1 MEIDTDLANQAQAA
15 QQTNDW
21 MRAAILWR
29 QAAEAT
35 DDSGERERCEK
46 LANWCDDMAALVDEI
61 DDQPQRNRKD
71 QTMKTYYVATL
82 ARYVLVEAD
91 DETTAREVGQAAL
104 HTLYADVRERL
115 GKEVP
120 IEIRTIREAT
130 RDEIELWNWHH
141 QMLAAEPMDRIPSQ
155 GDRIRLLAM
164 LDDPAPIQV
173 GQLGTVVS
181 VSRHGD
187 GKDTWHQ
194 IDVAWDNGRT
204 LMVVSPPDRFELVR
218 D

>member
-1 MEIDTDLANQAQAA
+1 MQIDDDLANQAQAA

-21 MRAAILWR
+21 IRAAILWR

-35 DDSGERERCEK
+35 EDFGERERCEK
-46 LANWCDDMAALVDEI
+46 LATWCDDMAALVDEI

-71 QTMKTYYVATL
+71 QTMKTYFVATL

-91 DETTAREVGQAAL
+91 DETTAREVGHAAL
-104 HTLYADVRERL
+104 HSLYADVRERL

-130 RDEIELWNWHH
+130 REEIELWNWHH
-141 QMLAAEPMDRIPSQ
+141 QMLAAESMDRIPSQ

-164 LDDPAPIQV
+164 RDDPAPIQV

-204 LMVVSPPDRFELVR
+204 LMVVSPPDRFEIVR